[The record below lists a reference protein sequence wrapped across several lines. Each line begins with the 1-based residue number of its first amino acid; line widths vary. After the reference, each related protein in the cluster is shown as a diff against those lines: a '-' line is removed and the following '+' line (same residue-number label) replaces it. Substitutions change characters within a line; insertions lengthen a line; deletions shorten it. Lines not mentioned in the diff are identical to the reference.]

1 MQIARTSCCKSQ
13 RKVWLVRRPPNDI
26 LPILHE
32 ILHCIHPTLS
42 SAKCQGVS
50 WILMNQR
57 WFFFRFDRETHR
69 IDNTY
74 FASEKY
80 TQIILLAI
88 PIESVKF
95 KNSYL
100 CVVHGIH
107 EVGRCCIFINF
118 MKCEIALCIIFRCT
132 YLFSR
137 SSTQSCLV
145 TLSLALCVCNND
157 ESNVNSNQYELWGCA
172 KWHLLQKADH
182 HTEIM
187 SRSRRVDFIWLL
199 KRNVIP
205 HFRPQA
211 VAFKLWSP
219 NSKPS
224 ALNR

>member
-1 MQIARTSCCKSQ
+1 MSRSFLNLDESTVI
-13 RKVWLVRRPPNDI
+13 
-26 LPILHE
+26 
-32 ILHCIHPTLS
+32 
-42 SAKCQGVS
+42 
-50 WILMNQR
+50 
-57 WFFFRFDRETHR
+57 FFRFDRETHR

-137 SSTQSCLV
+137 SSTQTCLV
-145 TLSLALCVCNND
+145 TLSLALCVCLY
-157 ESNVNSNQYELWGCA
+157 VTMMNQMLTVISMSYEDVQSGIYFKKQIIIRKLC
-172 KWHLLQKADH
+172 L
-182 HTEIM
+182 
-187 SRSRRVDFIWLL
+187 
-199 KRNVIP
+199 
-205 HFRPQA
+205 A
-211 VAFKLWSP
+211 VEE
-219 NSKPS
+219 
-224 ALNR
+224 